1 MTKSFCDLHSFLHC
15 RLPQL
20 DKYGIYDYCPGSVEV
35 SSDQGFLAIAQ
46 RVEEGTTTEDFAK
59 YVKKELDD
67 EDLDPEQFLGM
78 EQRLPVQRLR
88 EMWCNINLSVFRRF
102 NSLKRMALQNDIK

>member
-1 MTKSFCDLHSFLHC
+1 M
-15 RLPQL
+15 
-20 DKYGIYDYCPGSVEV
+20 
-35 SSDQGFLAIAQ
+35 SSDEGFFVIAL
-46 RVEEGTTTEDFAK
+46 REENWGTNEDFAR

-67 EDLDPEQFLGM
+67 EDLDPEEFLGM

-102 NSLKRMALQNDIK
+102 DSLQRMALQNDVK